1 MERLLLESGSREK
14 ERRQPSPRTRTE
26 EGERERVGPTTER
39 PGPAAGSLPTGAH
52 YCLVGVPMRWG
63 RVGPGCGTHFPFPSL
78 PSLQS
83 PYSACEWL
91 LSLVGP
97 NTTLRNMSMFTS
109 LETRYTPQLL
119 KDILAFNIYTN
130 DPHRASFVCVCIHV
144 WASSSL
150 YLLYWLVYT
159 LSVSK
164 QKLRFR
170 KSVGLRSFFTF
181 LAQNCVR
188 CIALTKLFL
197 AS

>member
-26 EGERERVGPTTER
+26 EGERESGSYDRASWASSWQPANWGP
-39 PGPAAGSLPTGAH
+39 L
-52 YCLVGVPMRWG
+52 LVGGSPNALG
-63 RVGPGCGTHFPFPSL
+63 RVGPGCGAHFPFPSL

-83 PYSACEWL
+83 PYSAREWL

-119 KDILAFNIYTN
+119 KDILAFNIYMN
-130 DPHRASFVCVCIHV
+130 NPHRASVVCVCIHV

-164 QKLRFR
+164 
-170 KSVGLRSFFTF
+170 
-181 LAQNCVR
+181 
-188 CIALTKLFL
+188 
-197 AS
+197 